1 MKKTYILLIFIT
13 VLFAACTENFDD
25 FNIDK
30 KNPASVNGEA
40 LFTGAQLSL
49 TDQISTPNVNLNDF
63 RLFAQ
68 YWTETTYTDE
78 ANYDILN
85 RTVADFTFNR
95 YYVHALN
102 TFRESARLIRESE
115 TVTTSEAVVKQ
126 NKLHIIE
133 LMNVYAFQRLVD
145 IFGNIPYTD
154 ALDIDNVIP
163 IYDDAFTIYQDLIS
177 RANAAIA
184 GLDDSEG
191 SFGSADL
198 IFGGDVSAWIK
209 FGNSLKVKLG
219 ITIADHDAALA
230 KSTIESAINGIFEST
245 ADNAL
250 LQYQSSSPNSNPVYD
265 ELVLTGRKDFV
276 GANTIIDLMNGL
288 ADPRLA
294 AYYTQTDTSTET
306 GVEKLAYVGGDYG
319 YSSQY
324 ALYSHIS
331 DPILEPTFPGI
342 LLTYDEILFYL
353 AEAAERGITVPHT
366 AEEYYNDA
374 IAASFDFWDEY
385 CAEALT
391 EAGVELDAEA
401 YLAKPEVAYTTAQGD
416 WKEKIGTQAYIALYT
431 RGLEGWTEWR
441 RLDHPAFNMPPT
453 PVSDAIPTR
462 FTYPIN
468 EQTLNPDNYK
478 AAAIAVGGDELTT
491 KLFWD
496 KF

>member
-1 MKKTYILLIFIT
+1 MKKKYILFILFAVLI
-13 VLFAACTENFDD
+13 AACTEDFDD
-25 FNIDK
+25 YNIDK

-40 LFTGAQLSL
+40 LFTGGMLSL

-102 TFRESARLIRESE
+102 TFRESAKLIGEAE
-115 TVTTSEAVVKQ
+115 TVTASEAVVKQ

-133 LMNVYAFQRLVD
+133 LVNVYAFQRLVD
-145 IFGNIPYTD
+145 IFGDIPYTE
-154 ALDIDNVIP
+154 ALNIDNVIP
-163 IYDDAFTIYQDLIS
+163 KYDDAFTIYQDLIA

-219 ITIADHDAALA
+219 ITIADHNAALA
-230 KSTIESAINGIFEST
+230 ASTIESAIDGIFEST

-250 LQYQSSSPNSNPVYD
+250 LRYQSSSPNSNPVYD

-276 GANTIIDLMNGL
+276 GSNTIIDMMNGL
-288 ADPRLA
+288 GDPRLA
-294 AYYTQTDTSTET
+294 AYFTQTDTSSET

-319 YSSQY
+319 YSSPY
-324 ALYSHIS
+324 ALYSHVA
-331 DPILEPTFPGI
+331 DDILEPTFPGI

-353 AEAAERGITVPHT
+353 AEAAERGISVPQT

-374 IAASFDFWDEY
+374 IEASFDFWAEY
-385 CAEALT
+385 CASSLT
-391 EAGVELDAEA
+391 EAGVELDAAA
-401 YLAKPEVAYTTAQGD
+401 YLAIPEVAYATAQGD
-416 WKEKIGTQAYIALYT
+416 WKEKIGTQEYLAFYT
-431 RGLEGWTEWR
+431 RGLEGWTVWR
-441 RLDHPAFNMPPT
+441 RLDHPAFDLPEK
-453 PVSDAIPTR
+453 PVSDEIPTR
-462 FTYPIN
+462 FTYPVN

-478 AAAIAVGGDELTT
+478 DAASAIGGDELTT
-491 KLFWD
+491 KIFWD
-496 KF
+496 KN